1 MGEIDYQPVET
12 YVATFGVDEDRHAGI
27 PFGLLRYA
35 HALAQSAN
43 KKTPEGTRT
52 YLSLYANDF
61 SRFAVQQALG
71 LAREGKSLKG
81 EGASELMRILRVAL
95 EDDKSDHADKDK
107 ILTSRDLVI
116 SIQAR
121 QRVRAL
127 LAAKDYLP
135 ALRDNVGEVDS
146 LMSHIIGT
154 QRLKGFVLDFIEA
167 VLVSMD
173 RPIFAAMDGLTVE
186 GAMRA
191 LQPKNLAAGNDS
203 EELAHGIYLPAQ
215 AAAEA
220 GFTQEVD
227 RIATYRGSI
236 KIDSPRSLAGKTLE
250 EATRNFAAEIAEI
263 MDSDVTDS
271 MKDDDLFLV
280 DPAAG
285 GISFT
290 ENNSGDCDPFYANEE
305 ASVGMRFP
313 WFTRDLNPALTLE
326 WWREHFGTGAEA
338 AVESRGPREVKRRQ
352 LDPVIKDFFGGGS
365 DEARNRLAVLLTA
378 GCEEDE
384 DAKRIMDWACA
395 PNGNG
400 EREKV
405 ISPLLYRNL
414 LLAIVHLTSRRA
426 QELSRASD
434 DDVA

>member
-1 MGEIDYQPVET
+1 MKIREIVRLLDCQVLVGREYLDNEVI
-12 YVATFGVDEDRHAGI
+12 AGC
-27 PFGLLRYA
+27 GC
-35 HALAQSAN
+35 
-43 KKTPEGTRT
+43 
-52 YLSLYANDF
+52 D
-61 SRFAVQQALG
+61 
-71 LAREGKSLKG
+71 
-81 EGASELMRILRVAL
+81 
-95 EDDKSDHADKDK
+95 
-107 ILTSRDLVI
+107 
-116 SIQAR
+116 
-121 QRVRAL
+121 
-127 LAAKDYLP
+127 
-135 ALRDNVGEVDS
+135 
-146 LMSHIIGT
+146 LMSD
-154 QRLKGFVLDFIEA
+154 VLAFIKLESI
-167 VLVSMD
+167 LLT
-173 RPIFAAMDGLTVE
+173 GLNNPQVIRT
-186 GAMRA
+186 
-191 LQPKNLAAGNDS
+191 
-203 EELAHGIYLPAQ
+203 
-215 AAAEA
+215 
-220 GFTQEVD
+220 
-227 RIATYRGSI
+227 
-236 KIDSPRSLAGKTLE
+236 
-250 EATRNFAAEIAEI
+250 AEIAEI

-405 ISPLLYRNL
+405 YTRGSHHSGGHARGELAGLKSKKEAVSLGEDFSVGESLPNISVKIMERGFVRMGAGGLFEFCEEIHAGIL
-414 LLAIVHLTSRRA
+414 
-426 QELSRASD
+426 
-434 DDVA
+434 